1 MQFAE
6 LSITI
11 EFLVK
16 KLSYSSFVLTTEI
29 SGKQVNDKT
38 MKISARI
45 VAFLQSVNGT
55 NFLIS
60 VNIKKPTKY

>member
-45 VAFLQSVNGT
+45 VAFLQSVNWT

>member
-29 SGKQVNDKT
+29 SVKQVNDKT

-45 VAFLQSVNGT
+45 VAFLQSVNWT

>member
-29 SGKQVNDKT
+29 SVKQVNDKT

-60 VNIKKPTKY
+60 ANIKKPTKY

>member
-29 SGKQVNDKT
+29 SVKQVNDKT